1 VTLNAG
7 EPRGEIPPRSFFRR
21 FREGDPR
28 LRHSIEPMDPRIHFA
43 LVCASSSCPPIELYR
58 AETLD
63 RELTVAGETFLNA
76 GGIVVDREK
85 GRVSLSRI
93 FKWYG
98 EDFGAGQEEG
108 LRFIAPYLHHR
119 DDGKYLEEHA
129 STLPVTYQ
137 EYDWRLNRY

>member
-98 EDFGAGQEEG
+98 EDFGAGQEER